1 MEEIAE
7 MIEARQAKRVKRGPY
22 KQRVTA

>member
-7 MIEARQAKRVKRGPY
+7 MIEAAAPKLGQPATY
-22 KQRVTA
+22 KKPLE